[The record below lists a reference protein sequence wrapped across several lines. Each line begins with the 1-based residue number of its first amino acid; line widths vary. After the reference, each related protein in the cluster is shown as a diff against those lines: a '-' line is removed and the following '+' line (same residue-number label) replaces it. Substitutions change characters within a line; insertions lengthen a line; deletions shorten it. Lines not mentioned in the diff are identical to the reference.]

1 MFSRVDRKLIT
12 VQATKE
18 EGMMF
23 RHVGKKM
30 LVAVAALAVLLCL
43 PIRAA
48 ENSGV
53 VQGVVKDSSAQP
65 LAGAYVKI
73 YSPEKELTF
82 MVVSQ
87 DGGRFSFKNL
97 PPGKYMVQGIGGNYQ
112 SPEVPVNVGS
122 KGDAEA
128 NVSLTEARA
137 PQLPNSWPF
146 RDKNVNGN
154 EEWDHKPG
162 MQMVAGPGKDV
173 LEAKCQQCH
182 NTTRIALLPQSRA
195 KWAMTVATMR
205 SYIDAGHLSQ
215 LTDQEAEQVTNY
227 LGEHY
232 SGLPGSANEL
242 KPVNDR
248 LPRTLAKG
256 LETKYFAMDMRL
268 PEDPNRDPHDLT
280 IDSKGNAWMADRL
293 GCCVVKLDAVT
304 YKVTTFTPPA
314 AAHTSRLG
322 GAIQRSDDAT
332 LVWVQDAANRRWL
345 SLDTRNGK
353 FTSYPIP
360 DSITGP
366 VGSNFLVFTK
376 DGRIW
381 GATGQAVI
389 GLDPKTTKFVAY
401 PIPYYTKTGQGANGY
416 GMAVSLD
423 GKVWF
428 AERDHSQIGR
438 LDPATG
444 HIDEYQT
451 PIPGSIPRRMGAD
464 AEGNIWVAL
473 HASGKLVKIDSETL
487 KMTVFSPPT
496 ADNGAY
502 IAIADPKG
510 MVWMSEQ
517 TADKIAEFDP
527 KTSAFI
533 AEYALPTSQSDARRL
548 TTDPTNP
555 NRFWWS
561 GDTSERVGYIQ
572 VER

>member
-1 MFSRVDRKLIT
+1 MEESVMFSHF
-12 VQATKE
+12 A
-18 EGMMF
+18 
-23 RHVGKKM
+23 KKM
-30 LVAVAALAVLLCL
+30 VVAAAALVVLLSF
-43 PIRAA
+43 PSARAA
-48 ENSGV
+48 ENNGV
-53 VQGVVKDSSAQP
+53 VRGVVKDSSAQP
-65 LAGAYVKI
+65 LAGAYVKA
-73 YSPEKELTF
+73 YNAEKELTF

-87 DGGRFSFKNL
+87 AGGRFSFKNL
-97 PPGKYMVQGIGGNYQ
+97 PPGKYMVQGIGGNSQ
-112 SPEVPVNVGS
+112 SPEVPVTVGA
-122 KGDAEA
+122 KDAEA

-146 RDKNVNGN
+146 RDRNVNGN

-173 LEAKCQQCH
+173 LEAKCEQCH

-256 LETKYFAMDMRL
+256 LDTKYFAMDMRL

-293 GCCVVKLDAVT
+293 GCCIVKLDAAT

-322 GAIQRSDDAT
+322 GAIQRNDDAT
-332 LVWVQDAANRRWL
+332 LIWVQDNANRRWL
-345 SLDTRNGK
+345 SLDTRSGK

-389 GLDPKTTKFVAY
+389 GLDPKNGKYVEY
-401 PIPYYTKTGQGANGY
+401 PIPYFEKTGQSANGY

-451 PIPGSIPRRMGAD
+451 
-464 AEGNIWVAL
+464 
-473 HASGKLVKIDSETL
+473 
-487 KMTVFSPPT
+487 
-496 ADNGAY
+496 
-502 IAIADPKG
+502 
-510 MVWMSEQ
+510 
-517 TADKIAEFDP
+517 
-527 KTSAFI
+527 
-533 AEYALPTSQSDARRL
+533 
-548 TTDPTNP
+548 
-555 NRFWWS
+555 
-561 GDTSERVGYIQ
+561 
-572 VER
+572 